1 VIKLDTS
8 LDETLSWWMEDIGGD
23 ELDDAGPLEQDV
35 TADVAIVGGGYT
47 GLWTALALSER
58 PEAPHTIVLEAG
70 VSGSQASGKN
80 GGVVHGY
87 WTSIHRLVAALG
99 SDGATT
105 VAQAG
110 TAAQEAVAAFCA
122 ARSETWWSSHGVMKV
137 STTAR
142 QDAGLAAVADAARA
156 LGRPDQARTLSR
168 AEVQDRCAS
177 PRFRAGV
184 FFPEGATVHP
194 ARLVAALRDEVR
206 RRGIAVHE
214 RSKVLEIRREGDAY
228 RVITPRGTVR
238 ARSVVLAANT
248 AQAGISPV
256 RSHVTNFSSFAVMT
270 EPAPEV
276 LAAIGW
282 TGGEAL
288 LDGRMFLHYFRTTPD
303 GRVLMGTGS
312 GPIGFG
318 RRNGP
323 ALTRDETSVA
333 RAVAGLR
340 WLLPAL
346 ADVPISSGWGGPIDV
361 SSDHLPFFGTIQ
373 GERVFYGCGYS
384 GHGVNAGWIG
394 GQTLA
399 SLALGYADE
408 WTRSPLCRRKPPWLP
423 PEPLRYVGGRL
434 IRAAI
439 LTCEEADQAGRQG
452 SVLARATARL
462 PQLLRMPIGTR

>member
-8 LDETLSWWMEDIGGD
+8 LDETLSWWMKDVGGD
-23 ELDDAGPLEQDV
+23 ELDDAGALEHDV

-47 GLWTALALSER
+47 GLWTAMALSER
-58 PEAPHTIVLEAG
+58 PEAPHTVVLEAG
-70 VSGSQASGKN
+70 ASGSQASGKN

-87 WTSIHRLVAALG
+87 WTSVHRLAVALG
-99 SDGATT
+99 NDGAAT

-110 TAAQEAVAAFCA
+110 SAAQEAVAAFCA
-122 ARSETWWSSHGVMKV
+122 ARPETWWSPQGVMKV
-137 STTAR
+137 STTPL
-142 QDAGLAAVADAARA
+142 QDAALGVVADAARA

-168 AEVQDRCAS
+168 DEVQDRCAS

-184 FFPEGATVHP
+184 YFPEAATVHP
-194 ARLVAALRDEVR
+194 ARLVRALRDEVR

-214 RSKVLEIRREGDAY
+214 RSKALEIRREGDSY
-228 RVITPRGTVR
+228 RVITPAATVR
-238 ARSVVLAANT
+238 ARSVVLAANS
-248 AQAGISPV
+248 ALAGISAV
-256 RSHVTNFSSFAVMT
+256 RPHLTNFSSFAVMT

-276 LAAIGW
+276 LAEIGW

-288 LDGRMFLHYFRTTPD
+288 LDSRMFLHYFRTTPD

-312 GPIGFG
+312 GAIGFG
-318 RRNGP
+318 RRNGA
-323 ALTRDETSVA
+323 ALTRDEKSVA

-340 WLLPAL
+340 WLLPAF
-346 ADVPISSGWGGPIDV
+346 ADVPIARGWGGPIDV
-361 SSDHLPFFGTIQ
+361 SSDHLPFFGTVP
-373 GERVFYGCGYS
+373 GERLFYGCGYS

-399 SLALGYADE
+399 SLALGQADE

-423 PEPLRYVGGRL
+423 PEPMRYVGGRL

-439 LTCEEADQAGRQG
+439 LRCEEADQAGRQG
-452 SVLARATARL
+452 PAVARATARL
-462 PQLLRMPIGTR
+462 PKLLRMPIGMR